1 MATPLLFPPLWCW
14 ATTWELCFTKGTAN
28 LGAMD
33 INQSEALH
41 CRPFLVDNNKRWG
54 EREEDKWRNILGS
67 SHLTP
72 AQSCSL
78 VLNHNLLASMCS
90 CKLVN
95 CPNQLT
101 CFAHFDLCTCVSLQ
115 VQSKKYER
123 NSRAISYVYTQPIV
137 KLLKNFLL
145 VSGLDMSVT
154 PSLVDLIDVTLAT
167 N

>member
-1 MATPLLFPPLWCW
+1 
-14 ATTWELCFTKGTAN
+14 
-28 LGAMD
+28 MD
-33 INQSEALH
+33 INQTEALH
-41 CRPFLVDNNKRWG
+41 CRALLVDNNKRWEEG
-54 EREEDKWRNILGS
+54 EEDKWRNILS

-78 VLNHNLLASMCS
+78 VLDHGPLATMCS

-101 CFAHFDLCTCVSLQ
+101 CFVHFDLCTCVSLQ

-137 KLLKNFLL
+137 KLLKNFLGPR
-145 VSGLDMSVT
+145 GLLIEPSSVR
-154 PSLVDLIDVTLAT
+154 PPVCNNFS
-167 N
+167 

>member
-14 ATTWELCFTKGTAN
+14 ATTWKLCFTKGTAN

-33 INQSEALH
+33 INQTEALH
-41 CRPFLVDNNKRWG
+41 CRALLVDNNKRWEEG
-54 EREEDKWRNILGS
+54 EEDKWRNISSS

-78 VLNHNLLASMCS
+78 VLNHGSLASMCS

-101 CFAHFDLCTCVSLQ
+101 CFAHFDLCTCVSFFL
-115 VQSKKYER
+115 SLFT
-123 NSRAISYVYTQPIV
+123 SY
-137 KLLKNFLL
+137 FCL
-145 VSGLDMSVT
+145 VWSHSIQRINPMNVALDLCQFCKT
-154 PSLVDLIDVTLAT
+154 SLCCWVG
-167 N
+167 

>member
-1 MATPLLFPPLWCW
+1 
-14 ATTWELCFTKGTAN
+14 
-28 LGAMD
+28 MD
-33 INQSEALH
+33 INQTEALH

-123 NSRAISYVYTQPIV
+123 NSKAISYVYTKPIV
-137 KLLKNFLL
+137 K
-145 VSGLDMSVT
+145 
-154 PSLVDLIDVTLAT
+154 
-167 N
+167 